1 MGDIRIVYT
10 TWPNPES
17 AATAAK
23 EMVGRRLA
31 ACANVLPGV
40 FSYYWSEGEVQ
51 GETEL
56 VVIFKTSAARVR
68 ELGDAVQDMHPYDMP
83 AFVSLDI
90 DDLRSSKDFMDW
102 VERMTKPA
110 AA

>member
-17 AATAAK
+17 AAAAAK
-23 EMVGRRLA
+23 EMVTRRLA

-40 FSYYWSEGEVQ
+40 FSYYWWEGQVQ

-68 ELGDAVQDMHPYDMP
+68 ELGDAIQDLHPYDMP
-83 AFVSLDI
+83 AFVTIDI
-90 DDLRSSKDFMDW
+90 DDARSSKNYMDW
-102 VERMTKPA
+102 VAKMTKPA
-110 AA
+110 G